1 MPALRV
7 DLRIAAGGIGSLE
20 KADKDD
26 IYVRD
31 NTVAG
36 DPTEDL
42 IPHNLYAPF
51 YKSYIPAA
59 GPSVLHSDRSGVAG
73 HFLSNNFP
81 GYQNSGVY
89 DFYDL
94 AGRWTEDPT
103 RGSTTIICRD
113 ELGNPR
119 LNIRGDDHVAVYTD
133 EHGKAFVSY
142 NPNSGFRFTADSN
155 GRCPLTP
162 GPLGTSVITGES
174 YYPDQPVLWDQLSKV
189 SGSITKTVN
198 SLASKTLSCVPK
210 GANEMF
216 CVETIIGIDGRPV
229 AGARGRVQ
237 PDPAGSD
244 PR

>member
-1 MPALRV
+1 M
-7 DLRIAAGGIGSLE
+7 
-20 KADKDD
+20 
-26 IYVRD
+26 
-31 NTVAG
+31 
-36 DPTEDL
+36 
-42 IPHNLYAPF
+42 
-51 YKSYIPAA
+51 
-59 GPSVLHSDRSGVAG
+59 
-73 HFLSNNFP
+73 
-81 GYQNSGVY
+81 
-89 DFYDL
+89 
-94 AGRWTEDPT
+94 EDPT
-103 RGSTTIICRD
+103 RGSNAIICRD

-162 GPLGTSVITGES
+162 GPLGTSVISGEA

-229 AGARGRVQ
+229 AGARVEFSRTRLGPIHADGVKHGPFDTTGQ
-237 PDPAGSD
+237 KVISAGSVLGGPAVIETGANGQAGVLVRETLPGECVD
-244 PR
+244 VRPRTSVPGGMVSRVRACSSA